1 MALDLYR
8 ITLGI
13 ALEAADGTAQ
23 GQVLTG
29 SGAPGGDVSF
39 EDDAPVGSIY
49 LRTDASNSISAVWQ
63 KITDT
68 NTLADWVQS
77 ASKDYVD
84 ALINGLSW
92 REPVL
97 VLDDTSYADVTAAE
111 TAANVADTVDG
122 VTIAA
127 LDRLLFTNIN
137 NQSTIAAQVETDYDG
152 TGSNGLFVGGTGHN
166 IGDIIT
172 MSDGSTITVDNEVG
186 NIVTEFTVTTG
197 STAPIADGE
206 VLTQVSSTGAG
217 INFTTTP
224 GTANTTIS
232 SPDLN
237 DIYIVSGSTG
247 AWTFTIDPDNAATD
261 GDATLVQEGTS
272 SDEQWVYDGANWVQF
287 GGAASQLELGYIRAF
302 IGKTGAG
309 SEMPTYSSTDV
320 VSQSTSLET
329 AIGALDAAIGDRTY
343 TEDNYVTDGQTI
355 TASIDA
361 LDIAIAANSLG
372 RSVQTGVTAATVIDS
387 VLVDDYQTAKWFVTV
402 FDEGDPTQ
410 KESYE
415 VYATHDGTA
424 SADATEVD
432 WNQTS
437 KLKLNG
443 QIIGLTMSVTITGTG
458 AAQVMN
464 LVVAS
469 TDTVT
474 VNATRVDVE
483 I

>member
-1 MALDLYR
+1 
-8 ITLGI
+8 
-13 ALEAADGTAQ
+13 
-23 GQVLTG
+23 
-29 SGAPGGDVSF
+29 
-39 EDDAPVGSIY
+39 
-49 LRTDASNSISAVWQ
+49 
-63 KITDT
+63 
-68 NTLADWVQS
+68 
-77 ASKDYVD
+77 
-84 ALINGLSW
+84 
-92 REPVL
+92 
-97 VLDDTSYADVTAAE
+97 
-111 TAANVADTVDG
+111 
-122 VTIAA
+122 
-127 LDRLLFTNIN
+127 
-137 NQSTIAAQVETDYDG
+137 
-152 TGSNGLFVGGTGHN
+152 
-166 IGDIIT
+166 
-172 MSDGSTITVDNEVG
+172 
-186 NIVTEFTVTTG
+186 
-197 STAPIADGE
+197 
-206 VLTQVSSTGAG
+206 
-217 INFTTTP
+217 
-224 GTANTTIS
+224 
-232 SPDLN
+232 
-237 DIYIVSGSTG
+237 
-247 AWTFTIDPDNAATD
+247 
-261 GDATLVQEGTS
+261 
-272 SDEQWVYDGANWVQF
+272 
-287 GGAASQLELGYIRAF
+287 
-302 IGKTGAG
+302 
-309 SEMPTYSSTDV
+309 MPTYSSTDV